1 MDIFS
6 SGPNTGNVLVT
17 IGLVVALLVISS
29 RAKMLDTTGANTAA
43 VLGLIVGGL
52 GHWTWLLIL
61 LGFLLS
67 SHKATKWR
75 FDEKKRLGLS
85 ESNDGHR
92 GWTNV
97 VANGA
102 IPGLICLYAY
112 LSDDWNT
119 VVWLFG
125 AAVAVAASDTFAS
138 EIGCLDPRVRMIT
151 TFKPCEQGENGGFSP
166 NGQLAAAAGSAV
178 VAVLTFCAWWITSSD
193 TSALNGLQLLG
204 VLSVIGWLGCQIDSY
219 LGALL
224 ENRGYMSKGAVN
236 ASAISGGV
244 VLMYAYLGAL

>member
-138 EIGCLDPRVRMIT
+138 EIGCLDTRVRMIT

-178 VAVLTFCAWWITSSD
+178 VAVLTFCAWWVTSSD

-204 VLSVIGWLGCQIDSY
+204 VLSLIGWLGCQIDSY

-244 VLMYAYLGAL
+244 VLMYAYLGTL

>member
-178 VAVLTFCAWWITSSD
+178 VAVLTYCAWWITSSD

-244 VLMYAYLGAL
+244 VLMYAYLGTL

>member
-92 GWTNV
+92 GWTTSW
-97 VANGA
+97 
-102 IPGLICLYAY
+102 P
-112 LSDDWNT
+112 T
-119 VVWLFG
+119 
-125 AAVAVAASDTFAS
+125 
-138 EIGCLDPRVRMIT
+138 EP
-151 TFKPCEQGENGGFSP
+151 SP
-166 NGQLAAAAGSAV
+166 V
-178 VAVLTFCAWWITSSD
+178 
-193 TSALNGLQLLG
+193 
-204 VLSVIGWLGCQIDSY
+204 
-219 LGALL
+219 
-224 ENRGYMSKGAVN
+224 
-236 ASAISGGV
+236 
-244 VLMYAYLGAL
+244 